1 MKVYISGPVT
11 GTGTEDYVERFQK
24 AEDELYGQGFIP
36 VNPAAVNAML
46 PEETAYEEYMKVS
59 LVLLDMCD
67 AIYLLEGWQDSR
79 GANREYGYALAKDY
93 IILRAD
99 SHPKERKYESVIE
112 SIEQVC
118 EDICDNYCM
127 YRDTVD
133 DECLCDV
140 TRNGGRCPLDRL
152 N

>member
-1 MKVYISGPVT
+1 MN
-11 GTGTEDYVERFQK
+11 TEQ
-24 AEDELYGQGFIP
+24 YGQNKENPQEISVNTPKYANIGDCIMVDIIP
-36 VNPAAVNAML
+36 GNGCRIGVHL
-46 PEETAYEEYMKVS
+46 IRK
-59 LVLLDMCD
+59 L
-67 AIYLLEGWQDSR
+67 AITIRDLGGKYNM
-79 GANREYGYALAKDY
+79 A
-93 IILRAD
+93 
-99 SHPKERKYESVIE
+99 ERTPDKQGLESVIE
-112 SIEQVC
+112 VIEQVC

>member
-1 MKVYISGPVT
+1 
-11 GTGTEDYVERFQK
+11 
-24 AEDELYGQGFIP
+24 
-36 VNPAAVNAML
+36 
-46 PEETAYEEYMKVS
+46 MKVS

-99 SHPKERKYESVIE
+99 PHPKERKYESVIE
-112 SIEQVC
+112 IIEQVC

-140 TRNGGRCPLDRL
+140 TRNGGRCPLDKL